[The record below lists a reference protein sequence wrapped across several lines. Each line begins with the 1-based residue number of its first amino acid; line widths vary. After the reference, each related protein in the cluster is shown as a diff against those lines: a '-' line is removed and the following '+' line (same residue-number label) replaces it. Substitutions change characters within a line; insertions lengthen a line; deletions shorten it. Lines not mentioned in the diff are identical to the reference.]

1 MESIKNEI
9 IFKAP
14 VSRERLCRAAAGVF
28 SVLLVAQLIVPG
40 TALAQRR
47 SVQPGKP
54 TLSQE
59 TVAELRRVQK
69 AALDSDYAYSQVEHM
84 TDAIGPRLSGSPQAQ
99 KAVEYV
105 AEEMRRL
112 GMVVQLQKLQV

>member
-1 MESIKNEI
+1 MELIRNVI

-14 VSRERLCRAAAGVF
+14 VSRGKLWRAAAGVF

-40 TALAQRR
+40 AALAQRR
-47 SVQPGKP
+47 SLQPGKP

-59 TVAELRRVQK
+59 TVAELRRIQK
-69 AALDSDYAYSQVEHM
+69 AALESDYAYSQVEHM
-84 TDAIGPRLSGSPQAQ
+84 TDGIGPRLSGSPQAQ

-105 AEEMRRL
+105 ADEMRKL
-112 GMVVQLQKLQV
+112 GSW